1 MVEETIISIPRM
13 SCNGCLKNVTTTL
26 QALPSLAILATDL
39 PTKTLH
45 LHYDPEHLSM
55 EQIKT
60 ALEQAEYP
68 IGKELPLV
76 K

>member
-1 MVEETIISIPRM
+1 MVEERLISIPRM

-26 QALPSLAILATDL
+26 QALPSLTILATDL

-45 LHYDPEHLSM
+45 LCYDPEQLSLQ
-55 EQIKT
+55 QIRV

-68 IGKELPLV
+68 IEQEGPLV